1 LTRHLHPRYSL
12 SVGPE
17 RAEIRIPEKEG
28 RMSSIGFKLV
38 RLNRHPAARPSGV
51 SFTLLD

>member
-1 LTRHLHPRYSL
+1 
-12 SVGPE
+12 
-17 RAEIRIPEKEG
+17 
-28 RMSSIGFKLV
+28 MSSIGLKYV

>member
-1 LTRHLHPRYSL
+1 
-12 SVGPE
+12 
-17 RAEIRIPEKEG
+17 
-28 RMSSIGFKLV
+28 MSSIGFVYV